1 MRYPLLEFPLSDG
14 PSRCSF
20 RTTRCCRLYR
30 SSHAGCRFGSSGSSG
45 FVVSF
50 RRLRLFSRGL
60 APRSRSCRDR
70 CRYRYICRPKRI
82 RFPLRGR
89 LKNRKCVSVYCTYP
103 TSRLKVLCGLQLATH
118 ATSKLEVSR
127 RLKPVSC
134 EDSTIRDI
142 NFPSI

>member
-1 MRYPLLEFPLSDG
+1 MCYPLLWFLLSDG

-70 CRYRYICRPKRI
+70 CRYRYTCRPKRI

-89 LKNRKCVSVYCTYP
+89 LNSRTRVRSYRTHP
-103 TSRLKVLCGLQLATH
+103 TSELKVLCGTTVCL
-118 ATSKLEVSR
+118 
-127 RLKPVSC
+127 
-134 EDSTIRDI
+134 I
-142 NFPSI
+142 NLLNISIKNT